1 MSLAE
6 YTEDELLKALYGRS
20 TQKTW
25 RLEEY
30 KPYRFQESFHDA
42 GAEASQR
49 LLMAAN
55 RVGKTFTGAAEA
67 AMHLTGLYPEWW
79 TGRRFDHPVLL
90 WACGSTTETTRDI
103 VQAEL
108 LGEPNDPSAEGTG
121 AVPKHTILNSER
133 KPGVPNAKGSALI
146 KHISGGNS
154 QLVFKSYEMGH
165 EKFMGKSVDYIWL
178 DETPPQDIYTQCLAR
193 TVATKGSLCMTF
205 TPEGGLTD
213 MVRQYLN
220 DLKPGQALIRATW
233 DDAPHLDEN
242 TKKQILDALPPH
254 ERAMRS
260 QGVPMFGTGL
270 VFPVNPADIT
280 CEPFPIPEYWPKVI
294 GMDLGWE
301 HPTCAIWSAFDAD
314 EDVIYIF
321 QEYGESKRTPEEH
334 SRYIKAMPHS
344 NIPIVIPHD
353 GNRRTGLGNPAIRD
367 QLSEAGL
374 TLELEPFR
382 NPIAL
387 GEKPYGK
394 GAASVEAGIMFM
406 LERMRDGRLKIF
418 SSCTKLMEQ
427 LAVYHRDP
435 RGTGKIV
442 ERFDDYVDAARYSV
456 LSVQERGRA
465 NRADARW
472 NWEKKLT
479 YPQLGLV

>member
-1 MSLAE
+1 
-6 YTEDELLKALYGRS
+6 
-20 TQKTW
+20 
-25 RLEEY
+25 
-30 KPYRFQESFHDA
+30 
-42 GAEASQR
+42 
-49 LLMAAN
+49 
-55 RVGKTFTGAAEA
+55 
-67 AMHLTGLYPEWW
+67 
-79 TGRRFDHPVLL
+79 
-90 WACGSTTETTRDI
+90 
-103 VQAEL
+103 
-108 LGEPNDPSAEGTG
+108 
-121 AVPKHTILNSER
+121 
-133 KPGVPNAKGSALI
+133 
-146 KHISGGNS
+146 
-154 QLVFKSYEMGH
+154 
-165 EKFMGKSVDYIWL
+165 
-178 DETPPQDIYTQCLAR
+178 
-193 TVATKGSLCMTF
+193 
-205 TPEGGLTD
+205 
-213 MVRQYLN
+213 
-220 DLKPGQALIRATW
+220 
-233 DDAPHLDEN
+233 
-242 TKKQILDALPPH
+242 
-254 ERAMRS
+254 MRS